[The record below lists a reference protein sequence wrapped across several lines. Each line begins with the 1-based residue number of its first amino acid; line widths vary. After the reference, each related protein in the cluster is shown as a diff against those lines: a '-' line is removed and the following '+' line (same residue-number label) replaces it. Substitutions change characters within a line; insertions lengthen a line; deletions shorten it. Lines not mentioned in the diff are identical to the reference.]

1 MIEEMYKEEFGDE
14 SELLISKSSQEP
26 NSTNQEDSS
35 SQQQQQQDNN
45 NNSNLAYSSAD
56 TTNIVFSSE
65 TKPDRVLGNDNDPQQ
80 QQINRSSD
88 YDTLMNYHGFGVDD
102 YRYISGSNQQESR
115 FSNSHHLHDFVVWY
129 YLVLLGTEEMILEA
143 QEMCFCIFIVLGIIH
158 PFSMDYIVDV

>member
-26 NSTNQEDSS
+26 NSTNQEDST
-35 SQQQQQQDNN
+35 SQQQQQENN
-45 NNSNLAYSSAD
+45 NNNNLTYSSAD

-65 TKPDRVLGNDNDPQQ
+65 TKPDRVSGNDDEPQQ
-80 QQINRSSD
+80 QQQQMSRSAD

-115 FSNSHHLHDFVVWY
+115 FSNSHHLHDFVVWNDRSWHREDDSWSTRN
-129 YLVLLGTEEMILEA
+129 VLLH
-143 QEMCFCIFIVLGIIH
+143 FY
-158 PFSMDYIVDV
+158 S